1 MAEFV
6 PYSDENHRAQFLE
19 LNVEYLDYARTQE
32 SGLFKDKAAVRDYVE
47 RFLPKFTEVRPPEGI
62 ILILEVDDKVAGMG
76 ALKKLDEGV
85 AEVKRMYI
93 RPEYRGRGYGKEM
106 LDRLIEKSKGF
117 GLGAPDHFFDL
128 CRRAG
133 RRVLFGQFSLVSRR
147 RPHGDRRY
155 GADPGAARGGLCRA
169 AGQ

>member
-1 MAEFV
+1 VAEFV

-117 GLGAPDHFFDL
+117 GYSTVRLDSRGYMAAALHL
-128 CRRAG
+128 YESAG
-133 RRVLFGQFSLVSRR
+133 FRFRGPYGGVEFAKDSLAVFMEKK
-147 RPHGDRRY
+147 
-155 GADPGAARGGLCRA
+155 L
-169 AGQ
+169 